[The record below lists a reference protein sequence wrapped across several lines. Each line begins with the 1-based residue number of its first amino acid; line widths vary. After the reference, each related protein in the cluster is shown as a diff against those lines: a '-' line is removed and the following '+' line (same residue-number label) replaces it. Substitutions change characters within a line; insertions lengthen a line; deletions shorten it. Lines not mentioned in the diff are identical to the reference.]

1 MIACKNILYGLDEQG
16 NRDGQTISHVAHN
29 ISSGQPKLRMQG
41 SDNAERDMAFVT
53 KLIAIL
59 TTNHRLKDIM
69 STYKGDTKAEE
80 MRVLEPNL
88 RRPSYPGYE
97 LTDERG
103 YEMFEMLKTN
113 YGHAGP
119 MLIQEYLRIGA
130 VKLKNEIKGRYL
142 TVGAQFSNKIGRAH
156 V

>member
-1 MIACKNILYGLDEQG
+1 MITCKNILYGLDEQG
-16 NRDGQTISHVAHN
+16 NRDGHTISHIAHN
-29 ISSGQPKLRMQG
+29 ISSGQPKLRMSG
-41 SDNAERDMAFVT
+41 SDNSERDVAFVT
-53 KLIAIL
+53 KLLAIL

-88 RRPSYPGYE
+88 HRPNQPGYE

-103 YEMFEMLKTN
+103 YAMFETLKTN

-119 MLIQEYLRIGA
+119 ILIQEYLKLGP
-130 VKLKNEIKGRYL
+130 VKLKNEIN
-142 TVGAQFSNKIGRAH
+142 TDTIPDSI
-156 V
+156 